1 MTDVIGGQV
10 PMMFVASPPALPH
23 IKAGRLRAL
32 GTSSAKGLSVLPEV
46 PPIAATY
53 PGFDHTDWYGIVAPA
68 GTPAAVIARVNKGIN
83 QAMAMP
89 DVRERI
95 QATGA
100 QPVAGTPQE
109 FDARL
114 HTELAKWAKVFRKS

>member
-1 MTDVIGGQV
+1 M
-10 PMMFVASPPALPH
+10 PH

-68 GTPAAVIARVNKGIN
+68 GTPPAVIERINKGIN
-83 QAMAMP
+83 QAMAMA

-95 QATGA
+95 QSTGA
-100 QPVAGTPQE
+100 EAIAGTPQE
-109 FDARL
+109 FEARL
-114 HTELAKWAKVFRKS
+114 RSETVKWAKVFKKS